1 MNPIK
6 MSQIRQ
12 TIARDLDSCRSLNE
26 NDDDML
32 KINKKHKISKD
43 SHKKDDHN
51 QSSHH
56 NQSSR
61 KRKHEKFDLTE
72 RFVKH
77 I

>member
-32 KINKKHKISKD
+32 KRNKKHKISKD
-43 SHKKDDHN
+43 SHKKDDHVH

-72 RFVKH
+72 RFV
-77 I
+77 

>member
-26 NDDDML
+26 NDDYML
-32 KINKKHKISKD
+32 KRDKKHKLSKD
-43 SHKKDDHN
+43 SHEKDEH
-51 QSSHH
+51 QY
-56 NQSSR
+56 SR
-61 KRKHEKFDLTE
+61 KRKHDKFDLTE

-77 I
+77 YIL